1 MNRKWIVLSAVMSLV
16 ALIGGRLTIAD
27 DDDDSPVHKI
37 MEKVQ
42 KENLAITKAV
52 RSATTYKKAGKDVPK
67 HAEQLVKLAKE
78 AREHK
83 EPAQKQKQPYEK
95 WTELMDAFIQT
106 TEQFGKDAETS
117 GAEQMKIKAAYKGV
131 TKRCQDCHTIFRV
144 EDE

>member
-1 MNRKWIVLSAVMSLV
+1 MNRKWIVLTALMSSV
-16 ALIGGRLTIAD
+16 ALVGAGFTLAD

-52 RSATTYKKAGKDVPK
+52 RTAASFKKAGKDVPK
-67 HAEQLVKLAKE
+67 HAEALVKLAKE

-83 EPAQKQKQPYEK
+83 EPAEKQKQPFEK
-95 WTELMDAFIQT
+95 WTQLMDAFIQT
-106 TEQFGKDAETS
+106 TEQFSKDAEKS
-117 GAEQMKIKAAYKGV
+117 GVEQMQVKAAYKGV
-131 TKRCQDCHTIFRV
+131 TKKCQDCHTIFRV